1 MFKPFITTTVAAAIA
16 GLFVFATAA
25 APKANV
31 HDNTRP
37 LPQAAAK
44 GDRLPLHVKGAAC
57 SRHGWPDFELKCQF
71 DLRRAANEA
80 QTVRVIALR

>member
-1 MFKPFITTTVAAAIA
+1 MFRPIITMTSAAAIA

-25 APKANV
+25 APKATV
-31 HDNTRP
+31 PDDTRP

-71 DLRRAANEA
+71 DLRRADNEA